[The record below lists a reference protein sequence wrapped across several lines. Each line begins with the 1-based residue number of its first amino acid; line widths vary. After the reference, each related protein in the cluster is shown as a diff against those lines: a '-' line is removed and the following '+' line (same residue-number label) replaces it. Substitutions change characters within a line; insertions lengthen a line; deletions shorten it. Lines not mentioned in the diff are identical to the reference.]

1 MPRDRRIVDKGLLK
15 KGFVKSERD
24 HTYYTFHT
32 TSGVKTSV
40 FTKVSHGAREISDN
54 LLSKMSRQ
62 VRLSRSEFDE
72 LIDCTISRH
81 DYEQKLI
88 LSGSITVAV
97 EPD

>member
-1 MPRDRRIVDKGLLK
+1 MPRDKRIVERGLLK
-15 KGFVKSERD
+15 KGFIKSDRD
-24 HTYYTFHT
+24 HSFYTFHT

-54 LLSKMSRQ
+54 LLSKMSHQ
-62 VRLSRSEFDE
+62 VHLSRSEFNE
-72 LIDCTISRH
+72 LIDCTISYR

-88 LSGSITVAV
+88 LSGSITVVV